1 MSRRYTIRLTPD
13 ARQSINHK
21 PSTKNFPMTIQEIH
35 QRLVDRF
42 GAAQITGL
50 NEKATDPW
58 IEVAPAAMGEVAF
71 FLKSDPDLS
80 FDSLNN
86 LSATDF
92 LETDAK
98 LAAKFPYQPHI
109 EVVYHLYSFK
119 LKHRTVIKTL
129 LPSRWKDNQPGQLPE
144 VPTVSHVWAIADW
157 HEREAYD
164 LMGIQFLGHPNL
176 VRILC
181 PDDWEGYPLRKD
193 YEFPE
198 EYHGVRG
205 Q

>member
-1 MSRRYTIRLTPD
+1 
-13 ARQSINHK
+13 
-21 PSTKNFPMTIQEIH
+21 MTIQDIH

-42 GAAQITGL
+42 GASKITGL
-50 NEKATDPW
+50 NEKATDLW
-58 IEVAPAAMGEVAF
+58 IEVAPAAMAEVGA
-71 FLKSDPDLS
+71 FLKSDPDLA

-98 LAAKFPYQPHI
+98 LAAKFPYLPHI
-109 EVVYHLYSFK
+109 EVVYHLYSFTR
-119 LKHRTVIKTL
+119 KHRTVIKTL
-129 LPSRWKDNQPGQLPE
+129 LPARWKDNQPGQLPE
-144 VPTVSHVWAIADW
+144 VPTVSHIWAIADW

-164 LMGIQFLGHPNL
+164 MMGIQFLGHPNL

-181 PDDWEGYPLRKD
+181 PDDWEGFPLRKD
-193 YEFPE
+193 YEFPQ

>member
-1 MSRRYTIRLTPD
+1 
-13 ARQSINHK
+13 
-21 PSTKNFPMTIQEIH
+21 MTIQEIY

-42 GAAQITGL
+42 GADKITGI

-58 IEVAPAAMGEVAF
+58 IEVAPAAIGEVAQ
-71 FLKSDPDLS
+71 FLKGDDQLAL
-80 FDSLNN
+80 DSLNN

-98 LAAKFPYQPHI
+98 LAAKFPYQPHT
-109 EVVYHLYSFK
+109 EVVYHLYSFRR
-119 LKHRTVIKTL
+119 KHRAVIKVKFD
-129 LPSRWKDNQPGQLPE
+129 RWKNNEAGQLPE
-144 VPTVSHVWAIADW
+144 VPTVSHVWGIADW

-164 LMGIQFLGHPNL
+164 MMGIHFVGHPNL

>member
-1 MSRRYTIRLTPD
+1 
-13 ARQSINHK
+13 
-21 PSTKNFPMTIQEIH
+21 MTIQEIY
-35 QRLVDRF
+35 QKLLDRF
-42 GAAQITGL
+42 GSEQISGL

-58 IEVAPAAMGEVAF
+58 IEVAAPSMGDVAVY
-71 FLKSDPDLS
+71 LKSTPELA

-86 LSATDF
+86 LSASDF

-98 LAAKFPYQPHI
+98 LAAKFPYQPHV
-109 EVVYHLYSFK
+109 EVVYHLYSFAR
-119 LKHRTVIKTL
+119 KHRVVIKVKL
-129 LPSRWKDNQPGQLPE
+129 DRWKNNEAGNLPE
-144 VPTVSHVWAIADW
+144 VPTVSHVWGIADW

-164 LMGIQFLGHPNL
+164 MVGIQFLGHPNL

-181 PDDWEGYPLRKD
+181 PDDWEGFPLRKD
-193 YEFPE
+193 YEFPL